1 MRGFAESREE
11 KTAKERRGESF
22 LRGKNAE
29 KTISGVRNQT
39 NKGPERRKIMEDQ
52 IGKMEREKRRD
63 RILSALGAGN
73 EPQSAGA
80 LGDRFG
86 VSRQVIVQ
94 DIALLRASGVP
105 IVSTNRGYILAS
117 RRQAARIFKVRH
129 TEAEVGEELELI
141 VSLGGVVK
149 NVFVNHRVY
158 GHIEAELNIET
169 RVHAA
174 EFVRSLGGASRPLM
188 LVTEGYHYHT
198 VVAPD
203 EETLDRIGFALK
215 ERGFLVEQ

>member
-1 MRGFAESREE
+1 M
-11 KTAKERRGESF
+11 
-22 LRGKNAE
+22 
-29 KTISGVRNQT
+29 
-39 NKGPERRKIMEDQ
+39 
-52 IGKMEREKRRD
+52 
-63 RILSALGAGN
+63 
-73 EPQSAGA
+73 
-80 LGDRFG
+80 
-86 VSRQVIVQ
+86 
-94 DIALLRASGVP
+94 
-105 IVSTNRGYILAS
+105 
-117 RRQAARIFKVRH
+117 RH

-149 NVFVNHRVY
+149 NVFVNHQVY